1 MVEQICPHCGSDD
14 QEHLQ
19 SNWCLPYENWL
30 ILGRFEFLV
39 PVLEKPDLFLE
50 SPTPSDPSLV
60 ARERGKKSCVIL
72 LAAWITELA
81 LKTLLVSEGHSIE
94 RDDTWGHD
102 LRHLYNELACDT
114 KQELKDIHEGLGDPY
129 SSWRV
134 GESIKDILGSEKNTF
149 VVWRY
154 LSGQSETKS
163 DPKKLV
169 TVARALYLLHLK
181 RADLPTWPN
190 V

>member
-1 MVEQICPHCGSDD
+1 M
-14 QEHLQ
+14 
-19 SNWCLPYENWL
+19 
-30 ILGRFEFLV
+30 GRFEFLV